1 MESPYESELTEQNQ
15 PPELRVVENA
25 DELYDPGILG
35 ALTEEQVRVMDLL
48 TLGIQRHEIAR
59 LRGAQ
64 TEEIFDVIDGVEAA
78 LGAPNPS
85 AAAYI
90 LLKENI
96 IKLTPVE
103 VPAARHKVSML
114 ADWRQRVLGAVMT
127 GRTYGEA
134 GSILGMEADDVRSAL
149 DDITHEIQSYSAA
162 QTVRIAYA
170 GGVEEPDMSAP
181 TEPVYE
187 EVIPG
192 VVVLEV
198 PAEPQPEIIEDTEAA
213 EPEPPVARQH
223 IYEFLSWMYPRE
235 NLEGVG
241 ELSDERLAAIADAIR
256 AAAKKYDDSLRKP
269 KKRHIPLE
277 AIGYM
282 DLWLQGNGIPKIAN
296 LTGKNDGN
304 IRLSLEPFA
313 KNLGSYT
320 SIDEILKPAPES

>member
-25 DELYDPGILG
+25 DDLYDPGILG

-64 TEEIFDVIDGVEAA
+64 TEEIFDVIDSVEAA

-170 GGVEEPDMSAP
+170 GGLEEPDMSAP
-181 TEPVYE
+181 AEPVYE

-213 EPEPPVARQH
+213 EPEPPVARKH
-223 IYEFLSWMYPRE
+223 IYELLSWMYPRE
-235 NLEGVG
+235 QLEGIG
-241 ELSDERLAAIADAIR
+241 ELSDEQLAAIADAIR
-256 AAAKKYDDSLRKP
+256 AAAKKYGDSLKKP
-269 KKRHIPLE
+269 KKRHVPPA
-277 AIGYM
+277 AIAYM
-282 DLWLQGNGIPKIAN
+282 DLWLKGNSIPKIAQI
-296 LTGKNDGN
+296 TGKNEGSV
-304 IRLSLEPFA
+304 RLSLEPFA
-313 KNLGSYT
+313 EKIGNHVPS
-320 SIDEILKPAPES
+320 DEILIAAAEN